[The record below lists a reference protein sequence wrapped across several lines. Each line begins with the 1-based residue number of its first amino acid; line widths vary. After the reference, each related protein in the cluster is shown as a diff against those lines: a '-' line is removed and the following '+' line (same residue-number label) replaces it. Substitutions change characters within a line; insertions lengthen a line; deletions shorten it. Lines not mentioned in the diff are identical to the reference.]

1 MEQMLKSAGLKE
13 SEIKVYLHLLQ
24 NGLATPPQIS
34 KGTGMAR
41 PNCYSILQT
50 LKEKGL
56 ITLQTQGK
64 RKAYMATDPS
74 ALIHAMEMKTEAMKR
89 LLPDLRAMYA
99 KQAQKPSI
107 KFFEGA
113 EQVKEIFTEMLE
125 AKEVYGVASTKKLYE
140 ALSPEYF
147 KMYIKKMREKNIIL
161 KDILTKDSVDTSAPT
176 PIGTLK
182 NFYEYRVLPENSGD
196 IPVDILLWDDK
207 VAFISVEA
215 PVFGTL
221 IRHAA
226 IAKMLKIMFGFSWK
240 QLS

>member
-13 SEIKVYLHLLQ
+13 SEIKVYLYLLQ
-24 NGLATPPQIS
+24 NGLASPPMIS

-56 ITLQTQGK
+56 IALQTQGK
-64 RKAYMATDPS
+64 RKAYVATDPS
-74 ALIHAMEMKTEAMKR
+74 ALIHAMEMKTEALKR
-89 LLPDLRAMYA
+89 LLPDLRAMYS
-99 KQAQKPSI
+99 KQSQKPSI

-147 KMYIKKMREKNIIL
+147 KMYIKKMREKNILL

-221 IRHAA
+221 IKHAA